1 MIREPKKSAGA
12 GFKNLEFVRFNE
24 MGDSIVRSVN
34 SEGEYGDEIV
44 IKRGLRGYTGDAGI
58 EKPDKPE
65 PPFNVPYGTIV
76 EWSGDTP
83 PEGWLFTLGGKI
95 DKREYPQMINIL
107 ELANNINGEYL
118 KIDNSIQFINFS
130 DTPDSYD
137 TNMYR
142 NSLRYILDN
151 KDSNACYFYA
161 DKLNGFNK
169 IYTLTMGDWYYK
181 NSNGTSG
188 RFEGLTTLVVEGGYN
203 GQCLLTSKGGIS
215 ISTKVIGFVNNN
227 GGLVLSSRSDIDVKL
242 GYIKIDSLSAKGT
255 AAMKINANSSYID
268 GNYGNNGYMDD
279 IDWYMIIERF
289 DISQNKFIRI
299 KEIHNKTD
307 FINAGDGEHY
317 ICSFEDNMI
326 NLDTIR
332 ISMDFDKSGYNFHLR
347 NNNEW
352 RGIACGGFVI
362 GIFDTNTT
370 SFRNKLIVPTE
381 YDAEGNPK
389 IIYIGQPV
397 ELVESSGGGGLS

>member
-44 IKRGLRGYTGDAGI
+44 IKRGLRGFTGDAGI

-118 KIDNSIQFINFS
+118 KIDNSIQFIGNS
-130 DTPDSYD
+130 DMPSAYDSLKL
-137 TNMYR
+137 R
-142 NSLRYILDN
+142 NALRYILDN
-151 KDSNACYFYA
+151 KSNNPCYFKGG
-161 DKLNGFNK
+161 KLNSCKG
-169 IYTLTMGDWYYK
+169 IYTLSMGDWYYK
-181 NSNGTSG
+181 VSENVGE
-188 RFEGLTTLVVEGGYN
+188 FESRTTLVSKSYTGNLINY
-203 GQCLLTSKGGIS
+203 KGGV
-215 ISTKVIGFVNNN
+215 ISTCRVIGFVNNN
-227 GGLVLSSRSDIDVKL
+227 GGFVLSSRSDLNIKL
-242 GYIKIDSLSAKGT
+242 GYIKINSLCAQGT
-255 AAMKINANSSYID
+255 ASDKYPANQSYID
-268 GNYGNNGYMDD
+268 SDYGVNGYNDD
-279 IDWYMIIERF
+279 IDWYMLIERF
-289 DISQNKFIRI
+289 DMSQNKFIRI
-299 KEIHNKTD
+299 KELHNKTD
-307 FINAGDGEHY
+307 FVDSGDGEHY

-326 NLDTIR
+326 DLDTIR
-332 ISMDFDKSGYNFHLR
+332 ISMNFDKSGYNFHLR
-347 NNNEW
+347 ANNEW

-362 GIFDTNTT
+362 GVFDTNTT

-381 YDAEGNPK
+381 YDAKGNPK

-397 ELVESSGGGGLS
+397 ELVESSGGGS